1 MRCQGISHAG
11 TTPIFAA
18 VTLMLTSAAL
28 ADEPKAAPI
37 TPRQIAHCMIQRI
50 HEDRR
55 GDRTESYK
63 DAFRACKEDLAAEA
77 DRGSATAMNSA
88 ANGTEADK

>member
-1 MRCQGISHAG
+1 MRCQGFRSVAIATCFSAL
-11 TTPIFAA
+11 
-18 VTLMLTSAAL
+18 LMLTTAAS
-28 ADEPKAAPI
+28 ADEPKTAAV
-37 TPRQIAHCMIQRI
+37 TPRQMAHCVIQRI

-63 DAFRACKEDLAAEA
+63 DAFKACKQDLAAEA

-88 ANGTEADK
+88 SDAEGSR

>member
-1 MRCQGISHAG
+1 MRCQE
-11 TTPIFAA
+11 FR
-18 VTLMLTSAAL
+18 SAAITSSFATITLLMTAASL
-28 ADEPKAAPI
+28 ADETKTAA

-63 DAFRACKEDLAAEA
+63 DALKACKQDLAAET
-77 DRGSATAMNSA
+77 DRGTTTAMNSGNDA
-88 ANGTEADK
+88 EPAK

>member
-1 MRCQGISHAG
+1 MRCQGFRSVAIASSFSALLMS
-11 TTPIFAA
+11 TT
-18 VTLMLTSAAL
+18 AAL
-28 ADEPKAAPI
+28 ADESKTAAV
-37 TPRQIAHCMIQRI
+37 TPRQMAHCVIQRI

-63 DAFRACKEDLAAEA
+63 DAFKACKQDLAAEA

-88 ANGTEADK
+88 NDAEASR

>member
-1 MRCQGISHAG
+1 MWCQG
-11 TTPIFAA
+11 FR
-18 VTLMLTSAAL
+18 SAAL
-28 ADEPKAAPI
+28 THSFSAVIFVTATAAMAGEPKIAAV

-63 DAFRACKEDLAAEA
+63 EALKACKQDLGAEGDHGA
-77 DRGSATAMNSA
+77 ATAMNT
-88 ANGTEADK
+88 ANDSEASK